1 MNEHRYITVVETKRF
16 IADVSKDMT
25 EKERE
30 EFIRFIAQ
38 NPTKGAIIEGTGGIR
53 KIRWAIGSRGKSSG
67 VRVIYYYHNNDIPL
81 FLLTAYRKKQ
91 KANVTQTEKNLMK
104 KLVREIVATYTSG
117 KQK

>member
-1 MNEHRYITVVETKRF
+1 MNDHRYITVVETKRF
-16 IADVSKDMT
+16 ITDVSKDMT
-25 EKERE
+25 KDEHE

-38 NPTKGAIIEGTGGIR
+38 NPTKGVIIEGTGGIR

-81 FLLTAYRKKQ
+81 FLLAAYRKKH
-91 KANVTQTEKNLMK
+91 KANLTQSEKNQMK
-104 KLVREIVATYTSG
+104 NLVREIVTTYTSG